1 MILQLKRLVELPL
14 WLRGL
19 AFVIVTLTLLFAGL
33 RPQPIP
39 ELFSQEDKFHHWIGF
54 LVFAC
59 SCRLAFPR
67 VKLLWIALG
76 CLLTGVLI
84 EWAQEL
90 LPLRTASAYDMLANS
105 FGVLSGMLIVW
116 RTER

>member
-1 MILQLKRLVELPL
+1 MITWLKGLVELPF

-19 AFVIVTLTLLFAGL
+19 VFASVTVILLFAGL
-33 RPQPIP
+33 RSQPIP
-39 ELFSQEDKFHHWIGF
+39 ELFDEEDKLHHWIGF

-67 VKLLWIALG
+67 VTFGWIAVG

-84 EWAQEL
+84 EAMQGL
-90 LPLRTASAYDMLANS
+90 MPLRTASPYDMLANS
-105 FGVLSGMLIVW
+105 IGVLMGLLISRYWV
-116 RTER
+116 R

>member
-1 MILQLKRLVELPL
+1 MTMWLKRLVELPF

-19 AFVIVTLTLLFAGL
+19 AFITVTLILLFAGL

-39 ELFSQEDKFHHWIGF
+39 ELFSQEDKLHHWVGF

-59 SCRLAFPR
+59 SCRLAFPG
-67 VKLLWIALG
+67 VKLRWIALG

-84 EWAQEL
+84 EGAQEL
-90 LPLRTASAYDMLANS
+90 LPLRTASPYDMLANS
-105 FGVLSGMLIVW
+105 FGVLTGLLIAPW
-116 RTER
+116 RRG